1 MEISGLGYKQ
11 CLGESPQIVLRQSV
25 GSDRTYLR
33 MQIRTFTDDVF
44 AFVAVDIGEKVI
56 ITMIG
61 LFDSDIGNGI
71 SFCVLKCDFAG
82 RGRHAA
88 AFDHVMVDT
97 GFYSRDPFL
106 FNTVSGGDGSETA
119 E

>member
-1 MEISGLGYKQ
+1 
-11 CLGESPQIVLRQSV
+11 
-25 GSDRTYLR
+25 
-33 MQIRTFTDDVF
+33 MQIRAFTDDVF
-44 AFVAVDIGEKVI
+44 AFVAVDVGEKVI

-71 SFCVLKCDFAG
+71 TFCVLKCDFTG

-88 AFDHVMVDT
+88 AFDHVTVDA
-97 GFYSRDPFL
+97 GFYTRDPFL
-106 FNTVSGGDGSETA
+106 LNTVSGGDGSETA